1 MTESIKKQI
10 YRPRPVSG
18 FPELLPEWRA
28 VQLQWLDKI
37 RAVFESFGF
46 CSIETP
52 SVEELAA
59 LGSKGEV
66 DKEVYVIERL
76 HADGDEEA
84 RLALHYDLTVP
95 FARYTAQHFNDLV
108 FPFKRYQMQKVWRG
122 ERPQLGREREFM
134 QCDVDVINIDSL
146 PLHFDAEI
154 LLMVCAAIKA
164 IGIEGVQLHISHRK
178 ILEGYL
184 TGLGFPDYVAAI
196 RILDK
201 IEKISR
207 DELILALA
215 MQLTIALPEGTGLSS
230 HEATELAQ
238 QAVKLAE
245 IKSSDTSFVAQV
257 RALGVEHPVLDEG
270 LIELEFIIERLQ
282 AQHPEMILADLAIA
296 RGLDYYTGMVVEGKL
311 ASMPRAGSVVA
322 GGRYADLAGSYIN
335 KNLPGVGVS
344 LGITR
349 LFSLLMESGQLQP
362 GPRSPAQVLVVLWSE
377 DQRAAT
383 EALATTLRQ
392 RGINTEMYHAPQKIS
407 RQLSYAEKKG
417 IPYVWFPPQ
426 EAGQNHEVKT
436 MATGEQVV
444 AEVGSWQCG
453 YLVF

>member
-1 MTESIKKQI
+1 MPSETKKPI
-10 YRPRPVSG
+10 YRPHPISG

-28 VQLQWLDKI
+28 VQLQWLDKV

-84 RLALHYDLTVP
+84 RLALHFDLTVP

-154 LLMVCAAIKA
+154 LLLVCAAIKA

-196 RILDK
+196 RWLDR
-201 IEKISR
+201 IEKIDR
-207 DELILALA
+207 PTMLKELEGLLAGVA
-215 MQLTIALPEGTGLSS
+215 DAPRKAEQALR
-230 HEATELAQ
+230 
-238 QAVKLAE
+238 LAE
-245 IKSSDTSFVAQV
+245 IKTADTGFVAQV
-257 RALGVEHPVLDEG
+257 RALGVENATLDEG
-270 LIELEFIIERLQ
+270 LAELEFIIARLQ
-282 AQHPEMILADLAIA
+282 AQHPEMIVADLAIA

-311 ASMPRAGSVVA
+311 AAMPKAGSVVA

-377 DQRAAT
+377 ELRT
-383 EALATTLRQ
+383 EAEAVAMTLRA

-417 IPYVWFPPQ
+417 IPHVWFPPQ
-426 EAGQNHEVKT
+426 EAGQAHEVKT

-453 YLVF
+453 F